1 MREKQSLYDLIKEQ
15 NEEFYNTTGISLEK
29 WRELGENGIDIPMRI
44 PLHGRS
50 MKPLIRPEKDIVTIM
65 PMVREPKIGDI
76 VLFQRNDGKF
86 IVHRV
91 YRVFSDGIQ
100 TWGDNCQRA
109 DVPMKREDVY
119 GLIVSMERDGRTYQ
133 LDTDKQRT
141 FGIRWMKY
149 GRKAWMVLKRIK
161 RLAGR

>member
-65 PMVREPKIGDI
+65 PM
-76 VLFQRNDGKF
+76 
-86 IVHRV
+86 
-91 YRVFSDGIQ
+91 
-100 TWGDNCQRA
+100 GDNCQRA